1 MLGFKSKP
9 AVTVN
14 QTSVSLAKGER
25 YDDTLRPI
33 CFGLSNKLTKETA
46 AKVGAENFKKYEYLL
61 YIGAQLSRLAYSD
74 TGIMWNV
81 IEKSLGMSNDVVN
94 KVISAYDKQF
104 AAQKKN
110 PSSAPGS
117 EGGRPMESYSL
128 SVSNSAANKYA
139 TYISTPADL
148 TCFVLNASK
157 IKANPNSILQPTD
170 VFVTFKGSSTIKNF
184 WHDLKSQFTASDLG
198 ALLETT
204 GIKVTKNEGKNLVTG
219 AFVKPIVKSWNIL
232 MKALSEHVIADGTRL
247 FLCGH
252 SLGGAYC
259 TLFAFILAEGKA
271 SGTLPIMNKVKN
283 IHILSYGAPTLLS
296 DSARNTFNR
305 HLESGFMTLDRVVSQ
320 KIAARTSAVALTGIG
335 AGPNDI
341 IPSIP
346 VGFTHPGFRPLATNF
361 RPEANGRPYSM
372 DNIRKFYGVS
382 SNTRYRDAATW
393 PFSEDI
399 SLGDWKNS
407 GKLNELVKGIIGIEP
422 PVNKDPAA
430 EVEAQPE
437 DPGVVQSQAA
447 GFREQK
453 KLYAA
458 ATQNH
463 VPDFVSIAGSNYAMG
478 FAHMEYL
485 GMFFAGGARLL
496 GMKNPG
502 YGNRSAYFN
511 LTTTGVQLT
520 YVEYKN
526 INPGLN
532 AVSEL
537 TKLPADESGD
547 ENPESPPLA
556 TPLATPLAAPLAAP
570 KQGGYRRACR
580 TRRKAREMKKI
591 SKSRRR

>member
-1 MLGFKSKP
+1 MSGGASKSDAP
-9 AVTVN
+9 VT
-14 QTSVSLAKGER
+14 LAQGER
-25 YDDTLRPI
+25 YDSTLRPT
-33 CFGLSNKLTKETA
+33 CFGLPNKVTKEAA
-46 AKVGAENFKKYEYLL
+46 AKVGVENFKKYEYLL

-81 IEKSLGMSNDVVN
+81 IEKSLGMSNDIVN
-94 KVISAYDKQF
+94 KVVTAYDKQF
-104 AAQKKN
+104 AAQKKK

-128 SVSNSAANKYA
+128 TVSNSADNKYA

-148 TCFVLNASK
+148 TCLVLNASK
-157 IKANPNSILQPTD
+157 IRANPNSILQPTD
-170 VFVTFKGSSTIKNF
+170 VFITFKGSSTIKNF

-198 ALLETT
+198 GLLETT
-204 GIKVTKNEGKNLVTG
+204 GIKVNTNEGKNLVTG
-219 AFVKPIVKSWNIL
+219 AFVKPIVKSWDIL
-232 MKALSEHVIADGTRL
+232 MKALSEHITTDGTRL

-271 SGTLPIMNKVKN
+271 SGTIPLMNKVKN

-296 DSARNTFNR
+296 DTARNTFNR

-341 IPSIP
+341 IPSVPI
-346 VGFTHPGFRPLATNF
+346 GFAHPGFRPLATNF
-361 RPEANGRPYSM
+361 RPEASGRPYSI

-382 SNTRYRDAATW
+382 SNTRYRDATTW
-393 PFSEDI
+393 PFPEDM

-407 GKLNELVKGIIGIEP
+407 GKLNELVKGVTGVEP
-422 PVNKDPAA
+422 PPNKDPAA

-437 DPGVVQSQAA
+437 DPGAVQA
-447 GFREQK
+447 GGFGGEQK

-463 VPDFVSIAGSNYAMG
+463 IPDFVSVAGSTYAMG
-478 FAHMEYL
+478 FAHAEYL

-502 YGNRSAYFN
+502 YNNRTAYFN
-511 LTTTGVQLT
+511 LTPTGVQLT
-520 YVEYKN
+520 YVEYKKVD
-526 INPGLN
+526 PE
-532 AVSEL
+532 VDTVKQE
-537 TKLPADESGD
+537 KLPQDESEAATDPVAATKNQAKEVPG
-547 ENPESPPLA
+547 ENP
-556 TPLATPLAAPLAAP
+556 TPV
-570 KQGGYRRACR
+570 KGGRRR
-580 TRRKAREMKKI
+580 WHKTRKARGLKKQ